1 MSVLVNWIKGSIAD
15 EENGLIGDKRGISER
30 EETED
35 EKGEEGRS
43 EGRELG
49 LASLLGHRGEST
61 EGGTR
66 QDDALCCP

>member
-1 MSVLVNWIKGSIAD
+1 MEKREGARNNSTRLVSMTHF
-15 EENGLIGDKRGISER
+15 S
-30 EETED
+30 T
-35 EKGEEGRS
+35 GRS

-66 QDDALCCP
+66 RDDALCCPSAVLVSTAAVFSS